1 MTGYPTNKQQ
11 LNAAL
16 RNHLQYVSETETET
30 ETLGEVSDR
39 NWRSVFSCR
48 APRRPRSQPP
58 PLSSA
63 MTRWT
68 GHWCPQL
75 RYATTR

>member
-30 ETLGEVSDR
+30 LGEVPNR

-48 APRRPRSQPP
+48 APRRPR
-58 PLSSA
+58 
-63 MTRWT
+63 T
-68 GHWCPQL
+68 
-75 RYATTR
+75 

>member
-16 RNHLQYVSETETET
+16 RNHLQFVPETETET

-48 APRRPRSQPP
+48 APRRPR
-58 PLSSA
+58 
-63 MTRWT
+63 T
-68 GHWCPQL
+68 
-75 RYATTR
+75 